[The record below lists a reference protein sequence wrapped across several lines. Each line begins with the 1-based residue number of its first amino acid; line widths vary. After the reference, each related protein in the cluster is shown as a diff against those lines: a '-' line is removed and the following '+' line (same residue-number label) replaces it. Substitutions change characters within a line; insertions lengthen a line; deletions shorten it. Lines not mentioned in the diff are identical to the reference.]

1 MLSTSSKGL
10 SKANARQH
18 RSHQGK
24 YGIYRM
30 LHKYEKNHI
39 RKIEK
44 HMKKY
49 KDSSP
54 MVEKALGRY
63 RAQIVRDSSL
73 SKAI

>member
-1 MLSTSSKGL
+1 MEQSSKGL

-18 RSHQGK
+18 RNHQGK

-30 LHKYEKNHI
+30 LHKYELSHI

-49 KDSSP
+49 KDNSP
-54 MVEKALGRY
+54 MVKKALEKY
-63 RAQIVRDSSL
+63 RAQIIGSV
-73 SKAI
+73 A